1 MDNKYSSV
9 HYSSYLGLDKILNA
23 QELRSSALGETAHD
37 EMLFIIIH
45 QVYELWFKQI
55 GWEIDSIIEM
65 FKTDSVD
72 ETNIG
77 TAIARL
83 NRVTEIE
90 QVLIDQIR
98 VLETMTSL
106 DFLDFRNYLI
116 PASGFQSFQF
126 RVVEIKLGLRNQNR
140 LTYNQKVF
148 SSVFSEEQQ
157 ELIQNLEKEPSLF
170 DLIEKWLERTP
181 FLDFEDFNF
190 KEQYLKAV
198 DKMTKTEKEAIEATT
213 FISEEDKGIRIKML
227 LETQKYIE
235 NSMDEDY
242 HNSQIAEGTIR
253 LSYKAS
259 MGALLI
265 NLYRDQPILR
275 NPFNLLT
282 KITDVDEMFTMW
294 RHRHA
299 QMVLRM
305 LGKKMGTGG
314 SSGHGYLKQTTDQHH
329 IYRDLHNISTLLIP
343 RSELPELPAKL
354 REKLGFSYK

>member
-1 MDNKYSSV
+1 MR
-9 HYSSYLGLDKILNA
+9 IL
-23 QELRSSALGETAHD
+23 
-37 EMLFIIIH
+37 
-45 QVYELWFKQI
+45 V
-55 GWEIDSIIEM
+55 
-65 FKTDSVD
+65 
-72 ETNIG
+72 
-77 TAIARL
+77 
-83 NRVTEIE
+83 E
-90 QVLIDQIR
+90 QVK
-98 VLETMTSL
+98 VLETMTPM
-106 DFLDFRNYLI
+106 DFLDFRDLI
-116 PASGFQSFQF
+116 YAASGFQSFQF

-213 FISEEDKGIRIKML
+213 FISEEDKVIRIKML

-343 RSELPELPAKL
+343 RSELPELP
-354 REKLGFSYK
+354 EKLKEN